1 MKKMITIGVC
11 DVCGKE
17 IDAAGSRPVV
27 RMGIG
32 NWKNDDVQ
40 WANDKELCRE
50 CYDAVVDLLKSEVK
64 PEKVRSRKAPKST
77 SDDGEIVESK
87 CGLGKSKYPLDALY
101 DMFCDGY
108 DNGYISKRLNIPIG
122 SIGYYITKCKELGAE
137 RGQNKRPD
145 VVEKPVQFRTVVD
158 SSTGL
163 VINVE

>member
-1 MKKMITIGVC
+1 MKKMITVGVC

-50 CYDAVVDLLKSEVK
+50 CYDTVVDILKAEVK
-64 PEKVRSRKAPKST
+64 PRKSSKST
-77 SDDGEIVESK
+77 SNDGELIESK
-87 CGLGKSKYPLDALY
+87 YGFGKSKYPLDELY
-101 DMFCDGY
+101 EMFCDGY
-108 DNGYISKRLNIPIG
+108 DNNYISKKLGIPKG
-122 SIGYYITKCKELGAE
+122 SVGYYVARCKEFGAE
-137 RGQNKRPD
+137 RGQNKRPE
-145 VVEKPVQFRTVVD
+145 VVDKPVQFKTVVD

-163 VINVE
+163 VMRVK